1 MLHILLLAARR
12 LERLKPYDAEKARRR
27 RGYVRLFAFGL
38 TVCFGTGTCATYS
51 SAQSRLDESSFGV
64 GRQLYAMRD
73 LLQDAHRIN
82 LNGQAIWMS
91 STSSKE
97 DMTKILDRFE
107 GHCRQNQG
115 ASADL
120 WRKLGELQPAAA
132 NVMPEGSNPMTF
144 MRRSSD
150 TEGVVMCLTKTEHQ
164 NKDGVLAGLDFA
176 RTSDLGH
183 LGAVRYAYVHKGKHG
198 GSTVMTAWTEE
209 HFKLDALY
217 PKGNEDVAGSD
228 SDLAPRPPGNTL
240 RLLSARLDGT
250 PYGVR
255 VYQSSAATPHEV
267 FVHYDTEM
275 RKRGYGRLVDSKD
288 LDGGRG
294 YMKGG
299 IMVVV
304 SAQPDPNGGTA
315 VTIGDLGGVD
325 FSNAPKLAAEKK

>member
-12 LERLKPYDAEKARRR
+12 LERLKPFNPERSRRR
-27 RGYVRLFAFGL
+27 RGMVRLFAFGL
-38 TVCFGTGTCATYS
+38 TVAFGTGTCATYS
-51 SAQSRLDESSFGV
+51 SAQSRLDEGAFGV
-64 GRQLYAMRD
+64 GRELYAMKD

-82 LNGQAIWMS
+82 LNGESIWMS
-91 STSSKE
+91 STSSSQ
-97 DMTKILDRFE
+97 DVSTILDRFE
-107 GHCRQNQG
+107 SHCRQNQG

-120 WRKLGELQPAAA
+120 WRQLAAQKG
-132 NVMPEGSNPMTF
+132 NVQNVLPEGSNPLTF
-144 MRRSSD
+144 MRRA
-150 TEGVVMCLTKTEHQ
+150 TGNEGVVMCLTKTEHQ

-183 LGAVRYAYVHKGKHG
+183 LGAVRYAYVRKNHGKAG
-198 GSTVMTAWTEE
+198 GSTVLTAWTEE
-209 HFKLDALY
+209 HFKLDALF
-217 PKGNEDVAGSD
+217 PKGAEDVAGTD
-228 SDLAPRPPGNTL
+228 SDLAPRPPGNSL

-255 VYQSSAATPHEV
+255 VYQSSAADPHEV
-267 FVHYDTEM
+267 FLHYDTEM
-275 RKRGYGRLVDSKD
+275 RKRGYGRLVDAKD

-315 VTIGDLGGVD
+315 VTVGDLGGVD
-325 FSNAPKLAAEKK
+325 FANAPKVTTN

>member
-12 LERLKPYDAEKARRR
+12 LERLKPFNPEKARRR
-27 RGYVRLFAFGL
+27 RGKARLFAFGL
-38 TVCFGTGTCATYS
+38 TVALGTGTCATYS
-51 SAQSRLDESSFGV
+51 SAQSRLDEGSFGV
-64 GRQLYAMRD
+64 GRELYAMKD
-73 LLQDAHRIN
+73 LLKDAHRIN

-91 STSSKE
+91 STATH
-97 DMTKILDRFE
+97 DDLTTILDRFE
-107 GHCRQNQG
+107 AHCRQNQG

-120 WRKLGELQPAAA
+120 WRQLAASKTEA
-132 NVMPEGSNPMTF
+132 ATALPEGSNPLTF
-144 MRRSSD
+144 MRRSNGN
-150 TEGVVMCLTKTEHQ
+150 EGVVMCLTKTQHQ

-183 LGAVRYAYVHKGKHG
+183 LGAVRYAYAHRTKTGT
-198 GSTVMTAWTEE
+198 TVMTAWTEE

-217 PKGNEDVAGSD
+217 PKGAEDVAGTD

-267 FVHYDTEM
+267 FLHYDTEM

-315 VTIGDLGGVD
+315 VTVGDLGGVD
-325 FSNAPKLAAEKK
+325 FSNAPKLTEK